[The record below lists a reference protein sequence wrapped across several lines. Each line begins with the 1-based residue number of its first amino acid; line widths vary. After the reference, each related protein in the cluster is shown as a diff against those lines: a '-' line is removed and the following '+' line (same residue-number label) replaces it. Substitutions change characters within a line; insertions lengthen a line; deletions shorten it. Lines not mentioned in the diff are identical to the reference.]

1 MWDVLGCIWMYLD
14 VLQCKTHKSERKGF
28 VSHTEFL
35 TLWSESYVSAAPS
48 LTAEP
53 SCQLPPECI
62 CSLIRF
68 STKFTW
74 KPQRNRAIKALHI
87 HCVYLN
93 GILLQHGFGDSC
105 SRHLEAFSIFI
116 SWIPSCHILPLHLS
130 EPALLTPTSAY
141 FASKLLFDGTKR
153 SGIVSWCQ
161 IKGAVRPNASLKQHT
176 WTMQCL
182 WCTKL
187 YIFLQQHLQEFA
199 TSSQHPTPV
208 SQQEVLGNSV
218 ENCSDNGEQHEYE
231 KDKAWIT
238 GCNCAAWVRCF
249 CVSFRSP
256 DNVSKPPYGNATS

>member
-14 VLQCKTHKSERKGF
+14 VLQCKMHKSERKGF

-161 IKGAVRPNASLKQHT
+161 IKGAVRPNASLKAAYMDNAMPLMHKT
-176 WTMQCL
+176 LHFSST
-182 WCTKL
+182 T
-187 YIFLQQHLQEFA
+187 FA
-199 TSSQHPTPV
+199 RICDVFTA
-208 SQQEVLGNSV
+208 
-218 ENCSDNGEQHEYE
+218 SDSCISAGS
-231 KDKAWIT
+231 AW
-238 GCNCAAWVRCF
+238 
-249 CVSFRSP
+249 
-256 DNVSKPPYGNATS
+256 